1 MANNREAATDLSK
14 IMLEKAPPSVKGESQ
29 ELEARNN
36 KAFAK
41 ATAAFENSKG
51 GEETAL
57 GEEDSD

>member
-1 MANNREAATDLSK
+1 MAKNREAATELSK
-14 IMLEKAPPSVKGESQ
+14 TMLEKSPPSVKPEAQ

-36 KAFAK
+36 KAFAT

-57 GEEDSD
+57 GDEDSD